1 MQEKSTGEKIRE
13 YRLKK
18 GMTQDALAVELHVSS
33 QAVSKWE
40 KGQTMPD
47 ISLLLPL
54 SRILEIGVNDLLG
67 GDRRA
72 ELERTWQQALCLG
85 EELTLLVSED
95 ALKEFPDDETFLYRR
110 ACDEYFIAMREEKTK
125 CGSLRYLRGA
135 EQHFSDLHR
144 KYPEDDSYKMFLA
157 DVYVALGDKERALNL
172 LYTVKDKN
180 CQDRKI
186 AECLGGDAKIKYKQ
200 EKLNR
205 STTDLFNLLLS
216 YNTRDSINAAYGLLD
231 VMMKEGKKLRGNLL
245 CDLYVKDAY
254 LCLDEGN
261 VDAYAEKL
269 TRAYEALLTY
279 MDLTREPVAD
289 PDHLF
294 NHLQHKRDDAMDL
307 HAFLRDVWGSKKMGH
322 PASLPFRRRVAE
334 EQLDYYRLHKHEW
347 LAYYQF
353 CKRYICK
360 EGSQNFSVSFHTT
373 EQEEREDMYYYA
385 TRRSHRGIEGMF
397 EYFRY
402 EVERLVGGGKMSGF
416 LAGAMNDIVA
426 YCNCGAKERYTR
438 LPIPEGY
445 TEIDGGAKIF
455 SIVEILLADN
465 LKNCGVEEKLLN
477 TALAWAKKNG
487 FTHAEAYLLERMIF
501 PGDALD
507 FDTLV
512 ALYKKLGFTIAYD
525 MTETIAYDMIEK
537 NRRMYVMQKVL

>member
-1 MQEKSTGEKIRE
+1 MQEKLIGEKIRE

-40 KGQTMPD
+40 TGQTMPD

-54 SRILEIGVNDLLG
+54 SRVLKIGVNDLLG
-67 GDRRA
+67 GDRRT
-72 ELERTWQQALCLG
+72 ELEHVWQQALCFG
-85 EELTLLVSED
+85 EELTLLVAED

-110 ACDEYFIAMREEKTK
+110 ACDKYFIAMKKEAKTK
-125 CGSLRYLRGA
+125 GNSLRYLREA
-135 EQHFSDLHR
+135 EQHFSDLHS
-144 KYPEDDSYKMFLA
+144 KYPENDSYKTFLA
-157 DVYVALGDKERALNL
+157 DVYVALGDRETALNL
-172 LYTVKDKN
+172 LYTVKDKK

-186 AECLGGDAKIKYKQ
+186 AECLGGNAKIKYKQ

-205 STTDLFNLLLS
+205 STKDLFNLLLS

-231 VMMKEGKKLRGNLL
+231 VMMKDGKKLRGNLL
-245 CDLYVKDAY
+245 HALYVKDAY

-261 VDAYAEKL
+261 VDAYVEKL
-269 TRAYEALLTY
+269 TLAYDAIITY
-279 MDLTREPVAD
+279 MNLTREPVED
-289 PDHLF
+289 PDPLF
-294 NHLQHKRDDAMDL
+294 NHLQHKREDAVEL
-307 HAFLRDVWGSKKMGH
+307 SAFLHDVWGYEKMGH
-322 PASLPFRRRVAE
+322 PAALPLRRRVAE
-334 EQLDYYRLHKHEW
+334 EQLHYYQLHKHAW

-360 EGSQNFSVSFHTT
+360 EGYQNFSVSFHIT
-373 EQEEREDMYYYA
+373 EQEEHEDMYYYA
-385 TRRSHRGIEGMF
+385 TRRHHRCIEGLF

-426 YCNCGAKERYTR
+426 YCNCGAKEKYIR
-438 LPIPEGY
+438 LPMPEGY

-455 SIVEILLADN
+455 SIAEILLADN

-507 FDTLV
+507 FDALV
-512 ALYKKLGFTIAYD
+512 ALYQKFGFTIAYD
-525 MTETIAYDMIEK
+525 MTEK
-537 NRRMYVMQKVL
+537 NRREYVMQKVL